1 MGKKFFLAGMVLALA
16 AVMAGCTEFNQD
28 ITPESKGIWNQ
39 YIVYPLSWL
48 IIKAAQ
54 FLGGSYGL
62 SIILITIIIR
72 LAILPLNITQLKSA
86 KAMQALQPEIKKLQ
100 EKYASKD
107 AVTRQKLQQE
117 MMKLYQEYHINPAA
131 GCLPILIQMPILIGF
146 YHAINRT
153 PAIRESAFLW
163 FDLGSVD
170 YVLAV
175 IAGITTFLQQKVMM
189 SGGNYDANPQMK
201 MQMNMMLWFMP
212 IMIIVIGVGL
222 PSALPLYWIVGNIF
236 MIVQSYF
243 IKSPAASMPVQNA
256 KARGTKK

>member
-1 MGKKFFLAGMVLALA
+1 M
-16 AVMAGCTEFNQD
+16 
-28 ITPESKGIWNQ
+28 
-39 YIVYPLSWL
+39 
-48 IIKAAQ
+48 
-54 FLGGSYGL
+54 
-62 SIILITIIIR
+62 
-72 LAILPLNITQLKSA
+72 
-86 KAMQALQPEIKKLQ
+86 
-100 EKYASKD
+100 
-107 AVTRQKLQQE
+107 
-117 MMKLYQEYHINPAA
+117 
-131 GCLPILIQMPILIGF
+131 
-146 YHAINRT
+146 
-153 PAIRESAFLW
+153 
-163 FDLGSVD
+163 
-170 YVLAV
+170 